1 LATST
6 LISRRRLGGHDPWV
20 NNPKLYQPKALP
32 QVWSYPGLVDGELL
46 SGPSLRSAGG
56 VILAP
61 RTNCIH
67 QSRTG

>member
-32 QVWSYPGLVDGELL
+32 QVWSYPVWWTVNCF
-46 SGPSLRSAGG
+46 RAHHCA
-56 VILAP
+56 AP
-61 RTNCIH
+61 AAWSWRHARTVFT
-67 QSRTG
+67 SREPA